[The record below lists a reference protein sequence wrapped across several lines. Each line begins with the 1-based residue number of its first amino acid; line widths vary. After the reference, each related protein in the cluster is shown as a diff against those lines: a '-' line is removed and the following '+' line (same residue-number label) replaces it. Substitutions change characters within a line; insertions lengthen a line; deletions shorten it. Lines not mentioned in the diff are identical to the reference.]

1 MGIGELVDW
10 GVVEWGLGNWGAHYF
25 VRASDMFDESR
36 ILQECLERI
45 EAGEPVEA
53 SLSRYPEHREE
64 IEPLVY
70 LALTMKRTVP
80 DEMPAPAKA
89 RTLYRLEGALL
100 AMKRRIRRGPWAVWA
115 LRVAAAL
122 LVVIIVGS
130 LWATQVNSAPG
141 KPLFPLRVAFAETR
155 LRMHPGP
162 RGTLELLLR
171 IAESRVAEVKLMEK
185 QRRVNQASIF
195 QMVGA
200 TEDLMI
206 ALEIQPQLADEEFL
220 EKVRKLVEEERALL
234 DRLARHAFSKRTRHN
249 ALTLLKLSQ
258 SWEQALKQK

>member
-1 MGIGELVDW
+1 MLE
-10 GVVEWGLGNWGAHYF
+10 
-25 VRASDMFDESR
+25 ESR

-45 EAGEPVEA
+45 EAGEAMEA
-53 SLSRYPEHREE
+53 ALSRYPEYREE
-64 IEPLVY
+64 IEPLVH
-70 LALTMKRTVP
+70 LALAVKKGVP
-80 DEMPAPAKA
+80 AEMPAPARA
-89 RTLYRLEGALL
+89 RTLYRLEGAFS
-100 AMKRRIRRGPWAVWA
+100 AMERRRLRRAWIVWA

-141 KPLFPLRVAFAETR
+141 KPLFPLRVAVAETR
-155 LRMHPGP
+155 LRLHPKP
-162 RGTLELLLR
+162 RRTLELLLQ
-171 IAESRVAEVKLMEK
+171 IAESRVAEVELMEK
-185 QRRVNQASIF
+185 RQRVDQASIF

-206 ALEIQPQLADEEFL
+206 ALEIHPQFADEEFM

-234 DRLARHAFSKRTRHN
+234 DRLARYAFSKRTRHN

-258 SWEQALKQK
+258 SWERVLDQR